1 MGGSNTLGALTEL
14 EVQPDMI
21 DEQAKKNSQD
31 KESQMLTKSHVPGEE
46 SLYFC
51 ICANFLSRSEQI
63 LSGITVVQ
71 QGYLAERR
79 GRKKVPGGDQ

>member
-31 KESQMLTKSHVPGEE
+31 KGSRVVTESHVPGEE

-51 ICANFLSRSEQI
+51 ICASFLSGTLVCSHMC
-63 LSGITVVQ
+63 VQ
-71 QGYLAERR
+71 MCLPVRL
-79 GRKKVPGGDQ
+79 

>member
-31 KESQMLTKSHVPGEE
+31 KESRMLTKSHVPGEE

-51 ICANFLSRSEQI
+51 ICASFLSGTLVCSHMC
-63 LSGITVVQ
+63 VQ
-71 QGYLAERR
+71 MRLPVR
-79 GRKKVPGGDQ
+79 

>member
-21 DEQAKKNSQD
+21 DEQVKENTQD
-31 KESQMLTKSHVPGEE
+31 KESRVLTKSDVPGEE

-51 ICANFLSRSEQI
+51 ICASFLSGTLVCSHMC
-63 LSGITVVQ
+63 VQ
-71 QGYLAERR
+71 MRLP
-79 GRKKVPGGDQ
+79 VH

>member
-51 ICANFLSRSEQI
+51 ICASFLSATLVCSHMC
-63 LSGITVVQ
+63 VQ
-71 QGYLAERR
+71 MCLPVR
-79 GRKKVPGGDQ
+79 

>member
-1 MGGSNTLGALTEL
+1 MGGSNTLGAVTEV

-51 ICANFLSRSEQI
+51 ICTSFLSGTLVCSRMC
-63 LSGITVVQ
+63 VQ
-71 QGYLAERR
+71 MCLP
-79 GRKKVPGGDQ
+79 GR

>member
-46 SLYFC
+46 GLYFC
-51 ICANFLSRSEQI
+51 ICASFLSGTLVCSHMC
-63 LSGITVVQ
+63 VQ
-71 QGYLAERR
+71 MCLPVRL
-79 GRKKVPGGDQ
+79 